1 MDSHE
6 VIQQAIDKNS
16 NVKEVA
22 SQLGISSSLVYKW
35 ASGEDYKG
43 EGASNPL
50 DRVKKL
56 FDITGDE
63 QLIHWLCQKAG
74 GVFVRNPPTK
84 CVKGFE
90 VVPATQEIVMRFAD
104 VLSAIS
110 KAASD
115 SHINDEEAGHI
126 RSEWDDL
133 KRYAEGFVRCC
144 EEGDFVNL
152 AKSLQEEERALAK
165 KNR

>member
-1 MDSHE
+1 MESHE
-6 VIQQAIDKNS
+6 VITQAIDKNS

-22 SQLGISSSLVYKW
+22 AKLGVSSSLVYKW

-43 EGASNPL
+43 EGATNPL
-50 DRVKKL
+50 DRVQQL
-56 FDITGDE
+56 YEITRDDR
-63 QLIHWLCQKAG
+63 LIQWLCQKSG

-90 VVPATQEIVMRFAD
+90 VVPATQEIVQRFAD

-115 SHINDEEAGHI
+115 AHISTQEADQI
-126 RSEWDDL
+126 RNEWDDL

-144 EEGDFVNL
+144 EEGDFNG
-152 AKSLQEEERALAK
+152 LQPSTGSK
-165 KNR
+165 

>member
-1 MDSHE
+1 
-6 VIQQAIDKNS
+6 
-16 NVKEVA
+16 VKEVA
-22 SQLGISSSLVYKW
+22 AQLAISSSLVYKW

-43 EGASNPL
+43 DGATNPL
-50 DRVKKL
+50 DRVQKL
-56 FDITGDE
+56 YEITRDD

-74 GVFVRNPPTK
+74 GVFVRNPPSK

-90 VVPATQEIVMRFAD
+90 VVPATQEIVKRFAD

-115 SHINDEEAGHI
+115 SHISPEEAEHI
-126 RSEWDDL
+126 RNEWDDL

-144 EEGDFVNL
+144 EEGDFVSL
-152 AKSLQEEERALAK
+152 AKTMHEK
-165 KNR
+165 

>member
-6 VIQQAIDKNS
+6 VIQQAIDKKS

-22 SQLGISSSLVYKW
+22 SQLGISGSLVYKW

-50 DRVKKL
+50 DRVLKL
-56 FDITGDE
+56 YEITGDDR
-63 QLIHWLCQKAG
+63 LIQWLCQKAG
-74 GVFVRNPPTK
+74 GVFVRNPPSK
-84 CVKGFE
+84 CIKGFE
-90 VVPATQEIVMRFAD
+90 VVPATQEIVKRFAD

-115 SHINDEEAGHI
+115 SHISDDEAGQI
-126 RSEWDDL
+126 RIEWDDL

-152 AKSLQEEERALAK
+152 AKSMQSDTRSAPK
-165 KNR
+165 K